1 MNVRPN
7 QDAQIIFVEIM
18 TRRSRVV
25 AFGLLLVVSLLLV
38 ESIFEQTQPRLSS
51 PTEFTTLLELRSSLG
66 SRSKEWP
73 IKFDHCWFWC
83 NVQCRNER
91 VVRIDISGF
100 RRTRL
105 GSRNPEFAVDALTS
119 LTLLEA
125 LKASMF
131 LLLGSILDWFGER
144 FLSLKVLD
152 LRSCSINC
160 PIPLSLGNLSNL
172 NALFLSYN
180 NLTGIIP
187 SSLGQLSYLSVL
199 DLS

>member
-7 QDAQIIFVEIM
+7 QDAQIIFVEIVA
-18 TRRSRVV
+18 RQSRVV

-66 SRSKEWP
+66 LRSKEWS

-105 GSRNPEFAVDALTS
+105 GNRNPEFDVDALTS

-125 LKASMF
+125 LNASMF
-131 LLLGSILDWFGER
+131 LLLGSILD
-144 FLSLKVLD
+144 
-152 LRSCSINC
+152 
-160 PIPLSLGNLSNL
+160 
-172 NALFLSYN
+172 
-180 NLTGIIP
+180 
-187 SSLGQLSYLSVL
+187 
-199 DLS
+199 